1 VSPDLGMRDRFAS
14 MKTTKEDSTLC
25 SLYGRMLLMLF
36 NDALCPQIRAALWE
50 KPPRELSVLKLV
62 WHCQAFAERWMQAI
76 LQSKFALRRLRQQV
90 CTTAE
95 RLVVKASRK
104 RCTTAQILRDSLQKQ
119 GAAVVFLEAV
129 NA

>member
-1 VSPDLGMRDRFAS
+1 
-14 MKTTKEDSTLC
+14 
-25 SLYGRMLLMLF
+25 MLHMVF
-36 NDALCPQIRAALWE
+36 NDARCPQMRATRWL
-50 KPPRELSVLKLV
+50 KTKRELSLLKLV
-62 WHCQAFAERWMQAI
+62 RHGQAFAERWMQAI